1 MQTEECDHIN
11 YSCLTLV
18 IVLNPQI
25 TIGTLF
31 SMIPFVLVYMQPAL
45 GKNCFLGTLHKLQQ
59 NSIENYFS

>member
-1 MQTEECDHIN
+1 MQTEQCDHID

-45 GKNCFLGTLHKLQQ
+45 GKTC
-59 NSIENYFS
+59 S

>member
-31 SMIPFVLVYMQPAL
+31 SMIFILVYISATSSW
-45 GKNCFLGTLHKLQQ
+45 KNLLFGYMHKLQQ
-59 NSIENYFS
+59 NSIESFF